1 MLSKKEEHDTL
12 ESLSEKDLWCQD
24 LDAFVEEWE
33 TQLKEDAD
41 LEKDIRNRG
50 RRASR
55 KIGAGKTT
63 KGRVKKE
70 DDDFNPSKSKATK
83 AAAAKSLLPNPNK
96 GIVKVEAKP
105 HQGFAKL
112 FSAATK
118 PKQAQTFGS
127 DGVEELSGLS
137 DDDFAELAATQ
148 PSKQTSRAPS
158 EQPGPTNGRAK
169 RTAAA
174 APKKWVD
181 EDDESESDDGKF
193 LGDVGDMVK
202 GIGGGNAANGRLSL
216 FAMSASRPTGDR
228 PTSSSGLPKIKSKAS
243 RVFDDEAGDE
253 TNYELL
259 AKSSPQKPPR
269 ETNLDSFLSDDDLV
283 PITKKVPIKSA
294 PAPTKPAPK
303 RGPKPKAVVAE
314 IPAVAEPK
322 ALSPAAKAY
331 AAKQSKLN
339 LKQDAFSATE
349 DSDIEMNDSPPPKPA
364 TKQSKAKALSRKNI
378 SDDESDVDLDD
389 SPPPKP
395 AAKTKAKATAKKHV
409 ISDDDEDMSDVPVP
423 KLIAKAKSKAPVK
436 AKANVKV
443 ARKIV
448 SEDEDDE
455 LDEDSPPPKPA
466 GRGRPARAAV
476 AKAKPVPVYIDS
488 DDDDDMDEDDLDA
501 SAVVDE
507 PSEDDFDESE

>member
-1 MLSKKEEHDTL
+1 MVKLPIWSLTQERVDKLEQQMLAKKEEHDTL

-63 KGRVKKE
+63 KGRAKKE
-70 DDDFNPSKSKATK
+70 DDDFNPSKAKTSKAAT
-83 AAAAKSLLPNPNK
+83 AKSLAPNPNK

-105 HQGFAKL
+105 HEGFAKL
-112 FSAATK
+112 FNAATK
-118 PKQAQTFGS
+118 SKKTQGLGS
-127 DGVEELSGLS
+127 DGAEELSGLS

-148 PSKQTSRAPS
+148 PQPSKQNSRAPS

-181 EDDESESDDGKF
+181 DDDESESDDGNF

-202 GIGGGNAANGRLSL
+202 GIGGGDAANGRLSL
-216 FAMSASRPTGDR
+216 FAMSSSRPAGDR
-228 PTSSSGLPKIKSKAS
+228 PTSSSGLPKLKSKAS

-294 PAPTKPAPK
+294 PAPAKAVVK
-303 RGPKPKAVVAE
+303 RGPKVKAAAPE
-314 IPAVAEPK
+314 KPAVAEPK

-364 TKQSKAKALSRKNI
+364 VKAKA
-378 SDDESDVDLDD
+378 
-389 SPPPKP
+389 
-395 AAKTKAKATAKKHV
+395 KAKAPPKKHV
-409 ISDDDEDMSDVPVP
+409 ISDEDEDMDDVPAP
-423 KLIAKAKSKAPVK
+423 KLATKAKMKAPLKPKAPVK
-436 AKANVKV
+436 ATKKV
-443 ARKIV
+443 I
-448 SEDEDDE
+448 SDDEDDE
-455 LDEDSPPPKPA
+455 LDQESPLPKPA

-476 AKAKPVPVYIDS
+476 AKAKPVPVYDDS
-488 DDDDDMDEDDLDA
+488 DEDEDMDDDDLDA
-501 SAVVDE
+501 SAIVDD